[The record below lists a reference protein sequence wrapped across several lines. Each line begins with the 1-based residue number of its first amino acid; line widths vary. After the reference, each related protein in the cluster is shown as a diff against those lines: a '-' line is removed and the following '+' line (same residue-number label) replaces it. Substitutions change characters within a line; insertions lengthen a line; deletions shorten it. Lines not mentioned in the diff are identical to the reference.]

1 VDKAVLSSSTILIV
15 DDDPGLQRLLSR
27 YLTEQGFVTAV
38 AGDGKSMDAFLSKQ
52 HPDLIILDLM
62 LPGEDGLSLARR
74 LRVSGHTPIIMLTA
88 RGEEIDRIIGLEMGA
103 DDYLAKP
110 FNPRELLARIRA
122 VLRRGSAAD
131 VQSDLSSGENI
142 LFGDF
147 NLDLNRRLL
156 FQQGEELRLTS
167 GEIELLIILAQHPNR
182 VLSRD
187 QLMDLLNSGS
197 SEPFDRSIDVRIT
210 RLRSKI
216 EPDPATPLYI
226 RTVWGKGYRF
236 TPEGTLEG

>member
-1 VDKAVLSSSTILIV
+1 MLSSPTILIV
-15 DDDPGLQRLLSR
+15 DDDPGIQRLLSR

-38 AGDGKSMDAFLSKQ
+38 AGGGKSMDAFLSKQ

-74 LRVSGHTPIIMLTA
+74 LRVSGNTPIIMLTA
-88 RGEEIDRIIGLEMGA
+88 RGEEVDRIIGLEMGA
-103 DDYLAKP
+103 DDSLPKP

-122 VLRRGSAAD
+122 VLRRGTTAD
-131 VQSDLSSGENI
+131 EKNNFSSGENI
-142 LFGDF
+142 LFGGF
-147 NLDLNRRLL
+147 NLDLSRRLL
-156 FQQGEELRLTS
+156 FQQGEELRLTG
-167 GEIELLIILAQHPNR
+167 GEIELLIVLAQHPNR
-182 VLSRD
+182 VLTRD
-187 QLMDLLNSGS
+187 QIMDLLNSGS
-197 SEPFDRSIDVRIT
+197 SDPYDSSIDVRIT

-226 RTVWGKGYRF
+226 RTAWGKGYRF